1 MHPVVDSQGDP
12 DRLLHI
18 VQISSYVL
26 LCWKQPLYLFA
37 HSMKTSL
44 ATIHRTLQQVT
55 YMAALSCLA
64 LLSVEGSPIKVF
76 VLVGQSNMQG
86 HAHERTLGALL
97 EDPLTAPILGKVR
110 DAQGAAIR
118 LDRVWVS
125 SLSSGG
131 LLKGSLRIGFGASD
145 EKIGPELGF
154 GVRMSEALNQ
164 PIVLIK
170 AAWGGK
176 SLHTD
181 FRPPGSGPYRFN
193 ETQIQQLKKQGK
205 DVEEAQSIRSEASGV
220 FYRQFM
226 DHVHQSMNLIKEE
239 SPFGADKEYTL
250 SGLIWFQGWNDM
262 VDRGVYPQRG
272 QPGGYD
278 DYSRLLEQWIRDVRQ
293 DLNAPLLPIV
303 IGVMGAGGPVALYR
317 EDQQRYSAI
326 HQSFRDAMAAPAQL
340 ASFKSTVKA
349 VLTENCWDM
358 ELTELRYRERFM
370 NQEIQA
376 RLKSDDAR
384 QLGKDE
390 KDALR
395 LEIRQKNFSQEE
407 WDTLQSGVSNAEYH
421 YLGSAKI
428 MVRIGISFAQAML
441 SML

>member
-1 MHPVVDSQGDP
+1 M
-12 DRLLHI
+12 
-18 VQISSYVL
+18 
-26 LCWKQPLYLFA
+26 
-37 HSMKTSL
+37 
-44 ATIHRTLQQVT
+44 
-55 YMAALSCLA
+55 
-64 LLSVEGSPIKVF
+64 
-76 VLVGQSNMQG
+76 
-86 HAHERTLGALL
+86 
-97 EDPLTAPILGKVR
+97 
-110 DAQGAAIR
+110 
-118 LDRVWVS
+118 
-125 SLSSGG
+125 
-131 LLKGSLRIGFGASD
+131 
-145 EKIGPELGF
+145 
-154 GVRMSEALNQ
+154 
-164 PIVLIK
+164 
-170 AAWGGK
+170 
-176 SLHTD
+176 
-181 FRPPGSGPYRFN
+181 
-193 ETQIQQLKKQGK
+193 
-205 DVEEAQSIRSEASGV
+205 EEAQSIRSEASGV

-226 DHVHQSMNLIKEE
+226 DHVHQSMNLLKEE

-303 IGVMGAGGPVALYR
+303 IGVMGAGGPVASYR

-340 ASFKSTVKA
+340 ASFKPTVKA

-370 NQEIQA
+370 NQEIQT
-376 RLKSDDAR
+376 RLKSVDAP

-395 LEIRQKNFSQEE
+395 LEIRQKNFSQEQ

-441 SML
+441 SKL

>member
-1 MHPVVDSQGDP
+1 
-12 DRLLHI
+12 
-18 VQISSYVL
+18 
-26 LCWKQPLYLFA
+26 
-37 HSMKTSL
+37 
-44 ATIHRTLQQVT
+44 
-55 YMAALSCLA
+55 
-64 LLSVEGSPIKVF
+64 
-76 VLVGQSNMQG
+76 MQG

-110 DAQGAAIR
+110 NAQGAAIS

-205 DVEEAQSIRSEASGV
+205 DVEEMQSIRSEASGV

-226 DHVHQSMNLIKEE
+226 DHVHQSMNLLKEE
-239 SPFGADKEYTL
+239 SPFGAGKEYTL

-303 IGVMGAGGPVALYR
+303 IGVMGAGGPVASYR

-370 NQEIQA
+370 NQEIQT
-376 RLKSDDAR
+376 RLKSVDAP

-395 LEIRQKNFSQEE
+395 LEIRQKNFSQEQ

-428 MVRIGISFAQAML
+428 MVRIGVSFAQAML